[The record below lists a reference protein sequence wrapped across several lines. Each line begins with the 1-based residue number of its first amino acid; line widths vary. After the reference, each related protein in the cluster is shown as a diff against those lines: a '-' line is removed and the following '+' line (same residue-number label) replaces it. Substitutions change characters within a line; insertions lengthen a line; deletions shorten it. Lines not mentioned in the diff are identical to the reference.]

1 MEAMMVVKLEVVVP
15 GDELVLTVA
24 VILYVEVRVVRL
36 YERFISD
43 G

>member
-1 MEAMMVVKLEVVVP
+1 MKPVDGGPEVVVP
-15 GDELVLTVA
+15 GDELASTVA
-24 VILYVEVRVVRL
+24 AILYVEVRVVRL